1 MAEPASPPQ
10 KSKGEESKQTLDEV
24 MRSATTSKATDN
36 RPSSA
41 FMPIKALNQF
51 TNDWTIK
58 ARVVKKAAI
67 REWKNA
73 KSSGKLLN
81 FDLIDKEGTIIQGTA
96 FNEAAT
102 SFDSMLE

>member
-10 KSKGEESKQTLDEV
+10 KAKAEESKQTLDEV

-51 TNDWTIK
+51 TNDWTI
-58 ARVVKKAAI
+58 
-67 REWKNA
+67 
-73 KSSGKLLN
+73 
-81 FDLIDKEGTIIQGTA
+81 
-96 FNEAAT
+96 
-102 SFDSMLE
+102 